1 MPPHT
6 AFTPAAWLAAAAALL
21 LTTAALVFG
30 GYQWGASATTTAL
43 TKQRDKAVAT
53 AQGLYQAEVTRG
65 TTAVANLQTDL
76 REQRGQYQ
84 NLEGK
89 YLELRNRH
97 APLVVA
103 ARRPGP
109 TAACAQASTTGPG
122 QAIAPTAPT
131 HPDVDPAAGAVDVL
145 TRGAVWMWNASLS
158 GDPDQPTGACGS
170 ADTSSAACDV
180 ATEITLSEA
189 WDNHHTNA
197 QLCAANRLQHQRLID
212 FLQGSRP

>member
-1 MPPHT
+1 MKPPF
-6 AFTPAAWLAAAAALL
+6 APGQWLATLAVWLIAC
-21 LTTAALVFG
+21 AALVFC
-30 GYQWGASATTTAL
+30 GYQWGASSTTAEL
-43 TKQRDKAVAT
+43 AAKQAKAVAT
-53 AQGLYQAEVTRG
+53 AQGLYQAEVNRG

-89 YLELRNRH
+89 YLELRNRN

-103 ARRPGP
+103 ARRPGL
-109 TAACAQASTTGPG
+109 TAACAQTGPTGPG
-122 QAIAPTAPT
+122 QAIAAAAATG
-131 HPDVDPAAGAVDVL
+131 PDVDPAAGAVDVL

-158 GDPDQPTGACGS
+158 GDPDQSAGACGS
-170 ADTSSAACDV
+170 ADTSSTACDV
-180 ATEITLSEA
+180 ATDITLSEA

-212 FLQGSRP
+212 YLKGSRP